1 MSGVGIENEAES
13 ALGAGAGHVEYSGL
27 EGDAAFCLARRDRHD
42 DLLPPPIPPLP
53 PGCLLAAPSA
63 PRRFALRGAALVPQ
77 RASPLPEAMRRWWPL
92 LVLLLMGMTWGL
104 QFTMLKLAVERG
116 RAEFNVVLMA
126 LVLISAVYT
135 LLVVLRGRTF
145 RPTREHVVFFAVIGV
160 LGYILPMGATLYAA
174 PHMPAGI
181 ITLFASL
188 SPIATFAVAIGLR
201 TEPVSRIR
209 IGAMLLGC
217 VSALLV
223 LAPQL
228 ELPGRGALVWMLLVL
243 VVPVCYGVESIYVAA
258 RWPKGLG
265 VLELG
270 LGEALVAAVLTL
282 PLFLL
287 FGEPRAFG
295 LGVSVADLAIL
306 VFVLCGIFEV
316 LMYFW
321 LIRTTGGVLVSF
333 GTFVS
338 LFAGIGWGMVIFSE
352 RHGPSVW
359 LAVLVLVAGLALVC
373 LDTARG
379 VRQEER

>member
-1 MSGVGIENEAES
+1 
-13 ALGAGAGHVEYSGL
+13 
-27 EGDAAFCLARRDRHD
+27 
-42 DLLPPPIPPLP
+42 
-53 PGCLLAAPSA
+53 
-63 PRRFALRGAALVPQ
+63 
-77 RASPLPEAMRRWWPL
+77 MRRWWPL
-92 LVLLLMGMTWGL
+92 IVLLLMGMTWGL
-104 QFTMLKLAVERG
+104 QFAMLKLAVERG
-116 RAEFNVVLMA
+116 RSELSVLLMA
-126 LVLISAVYT
+126 LVLISLVYAV
-135 LLVVLRGRTF
+135 LVAWKGRAF
-145 RPTREHVVFFAVIGV
+145 RPTREHLVFFVVIAI

-174 PHMPAGI
+174 PHLPAGI

-201 TEPVSRIR
+201 TETVSRVR

-223 LAPQL
+223 LGPQA
-228 ELPGRGALVWMLLVL
+228 ELPGRGALAWMLLVL

-287 FGEPRAFG
+287 FGEPNSFG
-295 LGVSVADLAIL
+295 IGVSVADLAIL
-306 VFVLCGIFEV
+306 VFVLCGVFEV

-338 LFAGIGWGMVIFSE
+338 LFAGIAWGMLIFSE

-359 LAVLVLVAGLALVC
+359 LAVAVLVGGLTLVC
-373 LDTARG
+373 LDTARST
-379 VRQEER
+379 RQAAEQSSPGSRIRA